1 MDANITRRRFV
12 GMLGLG
18 SLGFGGAAMLSAC
31 SSGKSGSA
39 GAAGATNA
47 ASTAAPA
54 SASAASSTDAMP
66 GMGTGAAPAAPSTPS
81 QAALTTMTPDQMD
94 AADLDKIQQFLANTK
109 SPITKGKG
117 GVPLQYEL
125 DGDTKVFTITA
136 SKIYWQT
143 VPGEPHEVYAYNE
156 MLPGPEIRVTEGDK
170 VRVILRNGLPE
181 STTIHFHGLQGVP
194 NAADGVGNL
203 TQPPVKP
210 GQKFTYEFVAKN
222 PGTHMYHSHINAMK
236 QVGSGMLGAFI
247 IEPKDTSSYPKYDK
261 EYTMVLND
269 TLLGFTINGK
279 GFPATEA
286 LTAKQGERLL
296 IRFMNEGNMNHP
308 MHLHGVPMQVY
319 ARDGYP
325 LPQPYLCDTLDVA
338 PGNRYEV
345 FVDASEVGAWAFHC
359 HILTHAEGDSG
370 MFGLVTAL
378 VVS

>member
-1 MDANITRRRFV
+1 MDVNVTRRRFV

-18 SLGFGGAAMLSAC
+18 SLGLGGAAMLSAC
-31 SSGKSGSA
+31 GSVNN
-39 GAAGATNA
+39 GTAGATAATGATAADGA
-47 ASTAAPA
+47 ASATAAA
-54 SASAASSTDAMP
+54 SMEAMP
-66 GMGTGAAPAAPSTPS
+66 GMSGGTAQTAPSTPA
-81 QAALTTMTPDQMD
+81 QAAPAMTPDKMD
-94 AADLDKIQQFLANTK
+94 AADADKIQQFLANMK
-109 SPITKGKG
+109 APITKGKG
-117 GVPLQYEL
+117 GVPLEFAL
-125 DGDTKVFTITA
+125 DGDTKVFTLTA
-136 SKIYWQT
+136 SKIFWQT
-143 VPGEPHEVYAYNE
+143 VPGEPQEVYAYNE

-170 VRVILRNGLPE
+170 VRVTLRNGLPE
-181 STTIHFHGLQGVP
+181 STTIHFHGLQGVA
-194 NAADGVGNL
+194 NAMDGVGNL

-210 GQKFTYEFVAKN
+210 GQKFSYEFVAKN

-236 QVGSGMLGAFI
+236 QVGSGMLGALI
-247 IEPKDTSSYPKYDK
+247 IEPKDKSSYPTFDK

-345 FVDASEVGAWAFHC
+345 FVEASEVGAWAFHC

-378 VVS
+378 IVS